1 MAYFIFIIGEFMT
14 TLKNLFAGYRTY
26 FIGAGLIVWG
36 VIQIANKQTDEGVN
50 HIIAGCSLFT
60 VRAAIK

>member
-1 MAYFIFIIGEFMT
+1 MT